1 MGHSPAVHSDV
12 YGSWTDDRV
21 IDDAFEAGISGR
33 VGFV

>member
-1 MGHSPAVHSDV
+1 VHSDV